1 MEKKFEGEFMLTI
14 DWLPN
19 KKDQLPL
26 YKQIFAYIKNKI
38 STGQWPIHTKL
49 PPQREL
55 AIKLQVNRSTIRIA
69 LDELIAEGLLESKAG
84 SGIWVANNTWSI
96 ITTEKKVNWN
106 SYVSAGFYLPNLPFI
121 QEINRLEF
129 DESLI
134 RLGTGELSPHL
145 IPTSEL
151 NTILKSLPDK
161 IDSFGYEE
169 PKGLLYLRQ
178 QISKQLEKI
187 GIFASPASIMIVS
200 GALQAL
206 QLICF
211 GLLPKDANILLEKPS
226 YLMSLKLF
234 QSMNLNFSELPLDS
248 EGIQIEPFIYQQKHK
263 EHSLL
268 YTIPTFHNPTGTL
281 MSEKRRHE
289 LLTACQTSR
298 LPILEDDVYRD
309 LWLDAP
315 PPPPLKAID
324 TNGSVIY
331 IDSLSKAISAGLR
344 IGWIV
349 GPEPVIEKLAD
360 IKMQNDYGSSCLSQW
375 AAAEWFANGYHE
387 RHLQTLRQELILR
400 RSAASE
406 ILNQNFKDIATWTLP
421 QGGFY
426 IWLHLIKP
434 ISMHQ
439 LFKNALVEKILINPG
454 SIYDNLSNNHL
465 RISYSYA
472 DIPDLKAGLTKLA
485 HVIKRMN
492 ADD

>member
-1 MEKKFEGEFMLTI
+1 MLTI

-19 KKDQLPL
+19 KKAKLPL
-26 YKQIFAYIKNKI
+26 YKQIFAYIKTKI
-38 STGQWPIHTKL
+38 HTGQWPIHSQL

-84 SGIWVANNTWSI
+84 SGIWVANNTWSLLN
-96 ITTEKKVNWN
+96 TANKVNWN
-106 SYVSAGFYLPNLPFI
+106 DYVKAGFYLPNLQFI

-129 DESLI
+129 DESFI
-134 RLGTGELSPHL
+134 RLGTGEISPHL
-145 IPTSEL
+145 IPTTQLKS
-151 NTILKSLPDK
+151 ILKSLPDK
-161 IDSFGYEE
+161 IQSFGYEE

-178 QISKQLEKI
+178 QISKQIEKI
-187 GIFASPASIMIVS
+187 GIFTSPASIMIVS

-211 GLLPKDANILLEKPS
+211 GLLPKGANIFIEKPS
-226 YLMSLKLF
+226 YLMSLKAF
-234 QSMNLNFSELPLDS
+234 QSMNLNFSELPMDHDGL
-248 EGIQIEPFIYQQKHK
+248 QIESFIYQEKHK
-263 EHSLL
+263 NHSLL
-268 YTIPTFHNPTGTL
+268 YTIPTFHNPTGSL
-281 MSEKRRHE
+281 MSEERRLD
-289 LLTACQTSR
+289 LLSACQTSR

-315 PPPPLKAID
+315 PPPPLKALD

-331 IDSLSKAISAGLR
+331 IDSLSKAVSPGLR

-375 AAAEWFANGYHE
+375 TAAEWLASGQHE
-387 RHLQTLRQELILR
+387 LHLQTLRRELLLR

-406 ILNQNFKDIATWTLP
+406 ILDANFNDIATWTLP
-421 QGGFY
+421 KGGFY
-426 IWLHLIKP
+426 IWLHLTKP
-434 ISMHQ
+434 ISMQQ
-439 LFKNALVEKILINPG
+439 LFKNALTEKILINPG

-472 DIPDLKAGLTKLA
+472 DVSDLKAGLMRLA
-485 HVIKRMN
+485 KIIKRMN
-492 ADD
+492 AEN